1 MARAVTPVPARR
13 LASPAPRA
21 ARTPSRSAATTRP
34 DRGVDERP
42 TPASSSSPSFIARRR
57 AHPPPEAAPD
67 ASNASSDEATHRPGG
82 SRGFFGSALAFAAA
96 VATVAPVGPPC
107 DYDPSSPLARLPGA
121 SSSSTAA
128 YALGVPEAPAFVD
141 PWKEGRAR
149 KAAERAAAKRAVDE
163 AFAREAEQRAENERL
178 SAAYYAK
185 AAAQRRARV
194 AAERDDPTLPAPE
207 LDRIAAEAGR
217 RAFEDAVAAIDQE
230 QVELRMYEERQ
241 ERLRATAEARN
252 AEALD
257 AMERAE
263 AEERA
268 RRAEAE
274 AELSEAEGM
283 KAECVGAD
291 SPLREPGSVQC
302 T

>member
-1 MARAVTPVPARR
+1 MARAVTPSPRVGSRPPR
-13 LASPAPRA
+13 LAPREPPRGRRRRRGPIAASTRAPPRVILLPLVRRA
-21 ARTPSRSAATTRP
+21 PSRA
-34 DRGVDERP
+34 
-42 TPASSSSPSFIARRR
+42 PS
-57 AHPPPEAAPD
+57 PEAAPD

-82 SRGFFGSALAFAAA
+82 SRGFLGSALAFAAA